1 MKKAIK
7 LTCICIVLCF
17 FFTGCSAESVYDT
30 YALIQGMMSGFQ
42 INNSFPDLDG
52 EIDDIRITV
61 VERSDFEIEITN
73 HSKTYDMQALQ
84 IYYGYLRDGVW
95 YDFPAENYPLAP
107 LFDKS
112 DEFCRSFES
121 ATSDHIVKIGPY
133 LLISIETYNPII
145 DNDPENEGFVL
156 YDSLGSEF
164 TLMFEEY
171 YTAWTYPSAEV
182 GEQAYCQVADD
193 IDRITG
199 CRVNTMQ
206 TSSFLMRFYCILE
219 YDSIPEDYELVS
231 IGNRVT
237 FSEIKS
243 LLARAAQ

>member
-7 LTCICIVLCF
+7 LTCICLVLCF
-17 FFTGCSAESVYDT
+17 FFTGCSAESVHGT
-30 YALIQGMMSGFQ
+30 YAMMQGMMSGFQ

-52 EIDDIRITV
+52 EIEDIRITV
-61 VERSDFEIEITN
+61 VERSDCDLEVTH

-107 LFDKS
+107 LSDKS
-112 DEFCRSFES
+112 DEFCRSFKS

-133 LLISIETYNPII
+133 LLISIKTSNPII
-145 DNDPENEGFVL
+145 DNEPENEGFVL

-171 YTAWTYPSAEV
+171 FTVWGFDKAYV

-193 IDRITG
+193 IDRVTG
-199 CRVNTMQ
+199 LRMDSTCVD
-206 TSSFLMRFYCILE
+206 SFLMRFYCILE
-219 YDSIPEDYELVS
+219 YDSIPEDYELAFKR
-231 IGNRVT
+231 NRVT